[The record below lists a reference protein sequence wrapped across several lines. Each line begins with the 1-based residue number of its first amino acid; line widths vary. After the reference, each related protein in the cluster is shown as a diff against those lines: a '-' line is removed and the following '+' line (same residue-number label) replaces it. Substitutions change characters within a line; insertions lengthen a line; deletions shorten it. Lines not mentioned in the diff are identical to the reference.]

1 MSNVVQ
7 FMERLGR
14 DPRCLSIADYA
25 ASVAA
30 LDIDEEQRRALL
42 DRDHDALSGLLGGRE
57 KMMCVVWPADEP
69 GQDDQPAREQP
80 AEEQPA
86 EDAPPETE

>member
-7 FMERLGR
+7 FIERLGR
-14 DPRCLSIADYA
+14 DPKGLSIADYT

-42 DRDHDALSGLLGGRE
+42 ERDQDALSALLGGRE

-69 GQDDQPAREQP
+69 GRQDDQPGDEQP
-80 AEEQPA
+80 V
-86 EDAPPETE
+86 EDAPPENE

>member
-7 FMERLGR
+7 FIERLGSG
-14 DPRCLSIADYA
+14 PRNLSVAEYA

-30 LDIDEEQRRALL
+30 LDIDDEQRRALL

-57 KMMCVVWPADEP
+57 TMMCVVWPADEP
-69 GQDDQPAREQP
+69 VREDDQP
-80 AEEQPA
+80 AEEQPE
-86 EDAPPETE
+86 EDAPSETE